1 MDTTEGMTPPRPTRK
16 RRRVLLIAATF
27 AAGAVAAVGALTGLG
42 ITGSSS
48 STPSAA
54 PAVSASASSIAQTA
68 ASLDAATIYEQD
80 SPGVV
85 DITVTQTS
93 SQGGVTPFAPG
104 GSQQGT
110 AEGTGY
116 VYDKSGHIITA
127 AHVVSGGGKIS
138 VRFKDGSTAAA
149 TLVGTD
155 ASTDT
160 AVIKVSVS
168 SSRLT
173 PLALANSSTVEPG
186 EGVVAI
192 GSPFGYEESIT
203 AGIVSAVDRTIEAPN
218 GYSISNTIQT
228 DAAINHGNSG
238 GPLIDESGKVIGT
251 NVQIAVDDQS
261 ASSVNAGVGFAVPS
275 NTVKSVA
282 DALIGGKAVQ
292 HAYLGVSVGDSRTGS
307 GAQIGAV
314 RSGSPAATA
323 GLQTGDVITA
333 IDGNPIADA
342 NALTAV
348 VSEHQPGDTLQ
359 ITVQRNGSTVKVTAK
374 LGTRPASTT
383 A

>member
-1 MDTTEGMTPPRPTRK
+1 MDTTEGMTPPTPTRK

-42 ITGSSS
+42 VTGSSS

-54 PAVSASASSIAQTA
+54 PAVSASASIAQTA
-68 ASLDAATIYEQD
+68 A
-80 SPGVV
+80 GVV

-93 SQGGVTPFAPG
+93 SQGGVSPFAPG

-292 HAYLGVSVGDSRTGS
+292 HAYLGVSVGDSRSGS
-307 GAQIGAV
+307 GAQIGTV

-333 IDGNPIADA
+333 IDGSPIADA

-348 VSEHQPGDTLQ
+348 VSEHQPGETLQ

>member
-1 MDTTEGMTPPRPTRK
+1 MSYAAPLRDSQPAHSDRCFAGNRQQIQKGAHAKMDTTEGMTPPRPTRK

-42 ITGSSS
+42 VTGSSS

-68 ASLDAATIYEQD
+68 ASLDASTIYEQD

-93 SQGGVTPFAPG
+93 SQGGVSPFAPG

-168 SSRLT
+168 ASRLT

-203 AGIVSAVDRTIEAPN
+203 AGIVSAVDRT
-218 GYSISNTIQT
+218 SRR
-228 DAAINHGNSG
+228 
-238 GPLIDESGKVIGT
+238 
-251 NVQIAVDDQS
+251 
-261 ASSVNAGVGFAVPS
+261 
-275 NTVKSVA
+275 
-282 DALIGGKAVQ
+282 
-292 HAYLGVSVGDSRTGS
+292 RTGT
-307 GAQIGAV
+307 
-314 RSGSPAATA
+314 RSP
-323 GLQTGDVITA
+323 
-333 IDGNPIADA
+333 
-342 NALTAV
+342 
-348 VSEHQPGDTLQ
+348 
-359 ITVQRNGSTVKVTAK
+359 
-374 LGTRPASTT
+374 TRSRRTPPSTT
-383 A
+383 ATRAAP

>member
-1 MDTTEGMTPPRPTRK
+1 M
-16 RRRVLLIAATF
+16 
-27 AAGAVAAVGALTGLG
+27 
-42 ITGSSS
+42 
-48 STPSAA
+48 
-54 PAVSASASSIAQTA
+54 
-68 ASLDAATIYEQD
+68 
-80 SPGVV
+80 
-85 DITVTQTS
+85 
-93 SQGGVTPFAPG
+93 
-104 GSQQGT
+104 
-110 AEGTGY
+110 
-116 VYDKSGHIITA
+116 
-127 AHVVSGGGKIS
+127 
-138 VRFKDGSTAAA
+138 
-149 TLVGTD
+149 
-155 ASTDT
+155 
-160 AVIKVSVS
+160 
-168 SSRLT
+168 
-173 PLALANSSTVEPG
+173 
-186 EGVVAI
+186 
-192 GSPFGYEESIT
+192 
-203 AGIVSAVDRTIEAPN
+203 
-218 GYSISNTIQT
+218 
-228 DAAINHGNSG
+228 
-238 GPLIDESGKVIGT
+238 IGT

-282 DALIGGKAVQ
+282 DALIAGKAVQ
-292 HAYLGVSVGDSRTGS
+292 HAYLGVSVGDSQSGS